1 MEMTSFA
8 LGMLTMVGLLFIC
21 LIVFGLVK
29 VMKIQKNLG
38 YFKNEFS
45 DFRQAVYRDIS
56 NVENGFT
63 SKIERDFN
71 DTHRRFEQIEREIS
85 ECHQKS
91 CSYTDHR
98 VDKLSAKKTE
108 ILND

>member
-38 YFKNEFS
+38 YFKNKMVPPNEIESYLS
-45 DFRQAVYRDIS
+45 DGWKFGKYI
-56 NVENGFT
+56 NKN
-63 SKIERDFN
+63 N
-71 DTHRRFEQIEREIS
+71 
-85 ECHQKS
+85 
-91 CSYTDHR
+91 
-98 VDKLSAKKTE
+98 KK
-108 ILND
+108 